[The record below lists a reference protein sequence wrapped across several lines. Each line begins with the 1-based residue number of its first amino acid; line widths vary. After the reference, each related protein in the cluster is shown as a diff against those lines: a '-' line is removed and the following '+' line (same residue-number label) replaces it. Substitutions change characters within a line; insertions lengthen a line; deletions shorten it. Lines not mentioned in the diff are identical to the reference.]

1 MAQPAD
7 NVDADFADLEIGHA
21 VTVKGGCLKKEELL
35 ETRRTRCG
43 KTFVKLD
50 KTAPWLSRVVTGKAP
65 CGRPLS
71 RTHIIEFM
79 RAQLHKSQIA
89 DEAPAATDDPGDPM
103 AAMDYDDMERA
114 SAVAEPALATPRKHR
129 KRTRRYRV
137 EAEQIVSMALPADI
151 LDGFADIH
159 GDGGRRVTLLACAKH
174 IWLHVDDLAWVIR
187 VMRHQY
193 STGGI
198 PPLSKADV
206 GNTEHQR
213 NVWWGFRDSAWLCR
227 AKYAGRTYVKTLGVT
242 RRAKR
247 DRSEYEA
254 TKNNAYAAIC
264 EWQRRVE
271 AGDDPG
277 TGVTIVQSDPSADEV
292 SEPAADAE
300 ASQCVTPPR

>member
-71 RTHIIEFM
+71 RTNIIEFM

-103 AAMDYDDMERA
+103 AAMDYDDMEHA

-129 KRTRRYRV
+129 KRARRRRV
-137 EAEQIVSMALPADI
+137 EEEQIVPMAFPADL
-151 LDGFADIH
+151 LDGSTDIH

-174 IWLHVDDLAWVIR
+174 I
-187 VMRHQY
+187 
-193 STGGI
+193 
-198 PPLSKADV
+198 
-206 GNTEHQR
+206 
-213 NVWWGFRDSAWLCR
+213 
-227 AKYAGRTYVKTLGVT
+227 
-242 RRAKR
+242 
-247 DRSEYEA
+247 
-254 TKNNAYAAIC
+254 
-264 EWQRRVE
+264 
-271 AGDDPG
+271 
-277 TGVTIVQSDPSADEV
+277 
-292 SEPAADAE
+292 
-300 ASQCVTPPR
+300 

>member
-71 RTHIIEFM
+71 RTNIIEFM

-103 AAMDYDDMERA
+103 AAMDYDDMEHA

-129 KRTRRYRV
+129 KRARRRRV
-137 EAEQIVSMALPADI
+137 EEEQIVSMAFPADI
-151 LDGFADIH
+151 LDGSTDIH

-174 IWLHVDDLAWVIR
+174 IWLHVDDVAWVIQ
-187 VMRHQY
+187 VITT
-193 STGGI
+193 STPQAESPHCRRTTSALHRSSAVYGGASGI
-198 PPLSKADV
+198 PRGS
-206 GNTEHQR
+206 
-213 NVWWGFRDSAWLCR
+213 
-227 AKYAGRTYVKTLGVT
+227 AGRSTQVGVIT
-242 RRAKR
+242 RRYASTSVR
-247 DRSEYEA
+247 CTVIRSTRPPSRMPMLPCA
-254 TKNNAYAAIC
+254 SGN
-264 EWQRRVE
+264 
-271 AGDDPG
+271 
-277 TGVTIVQSDPSADEV
+277 GVSRPVMTLEQA
-292 SEPAADAE
+292 
-300 ASQCVTPPR
+300 

>member
-1 MAQPAD
+1 MA
-7 NVDADFADLEIGHA
+7 F
-21 VTVKGGCLKKEELL
+21 
-35 ETRRTRCG
+35 
-43 KTFVKLD
+43 
-50 KTAPWLSRVVTGKAP
+50 
-65 CGRPLS
+65 
-71 RTHIIEFM
+71 
-79 RAQLHKSQIA
+79 
-89 DEAPAATDDPGDPM
+89 
-103 AAMDYDDMERA
+103 
-114 SAVAEPALATPRKHR
+114 
-129 KRTRRYRV
+129 
-137 EAEQIVSMALPADI
+137 PADI

-174 IWLHVDDLAWVIR
+174 IWLHVRDVAWVIR

-198 PPLSKADV
+198 PPLSKGDV
-206 GNTEHQR
+206 GKSSDQR

-227 AKYAGRTYVKTLGVT
+227 AKYAGRTYVKTLCVT

-247 DRSEYEA
+247 DRAEYEA
-254 TKNNAYAAIC
+254 TKNNAYVAIC